1 MSYAEAQAATQDARI
16 ERFGIEALAGQ
27 RAFSAMGKLHRVI
40 QADLSPTESIFG
52 VLSAAG
58 IKKGNISNASYAAR
72 VYDLVEAGHLTE
84 AEYDSLAF
92 NDCWQ
97 ICRVQSKTSKRVL
110 EPSEI
115 AAIIRNSADFADDLE
130 SLYKNGITA
139 EEAQA
144 AKDKAA
150 TAKAEA
156 EAKAAVKA
164 EADKAELEALR
175 ATASKDKAAPEA
187 EAKAPEAK
195 APEAK
200 PKADDKKPEAKKADK
215 AAKLTAEELIKL
227 LDEVEAG
234 LQYLTADGQAIVS
247 ARIAELAALTSPV
260 AA

>member
-27 RAFSAMGKLHRVI
+27 RAFSSMGKLHRVI

-115 AAIIRNSADFADDLE
+115 AAIIRNSNEFADDLE

-150 TAKAEA
+150 IAKAKAEA
-156 EAKAAVKA
+156 ETAAKD
-164 EADKAELEALR
+164 EADKAELAALR
-175 ATASKDKAAPEA
+175 ATASKDKAPEA

-195 APEAK
+195 VPEAK

-234 LQYLTADGQAIVS
+234 LQYLTADAQAIVS

>member
-1 MSYAEAQAATQDARI
+1 MSYAEAQAATQKDRI

-40 QADLSPTESIFG
+40 QADLSVGESIFG

-72 VYDLVEAGHLTE
+72 VFDLVEAGHLTE
-84 AEYDSLAF
+84 VEYDSLAF
-92 NDCWQ
+92 SDCWQ

-115 AAIIRNSADFADDLE
+115 AAIIRNSAVFADDLE

-150 TAKAEA
+150 NAKAEA

-187 EAKAPEAK
+187 EAKAPEVK
-195 APEAK
+195 AP
-200 PKADDKKPEAKKADK
+200 KAEKPEAKKADK

>member
-27 RAFSAMGKLHRVI
+27 RAFSSMGKLHRVI

-115 AAIIRNSADFADDLE
+115 AAIIRNSNDFADDLE
-130 SLYKNGITA
+130 SLYKLGVTA

-150 TAKAEA
+150 IAKADA
-156 EAKAAVKA
+156 EAKAAAKD
-164 EADKAELEALR
+164 EADKAELAALR

-200 PKADDKKPEAKKADK
+200 PEAKPKAEAKKADK

-234 LQYLTADGQAIVS
+234 LQYLTADAQAIVS

>member
-1 MSYAEAQAATQDARI
+1 MSYAEAGALAQDARI

-72 VYDLVEAGHLTE
+72 VYDLVEAEHLTE

-144 AKDKAA
+144 AKDKA
-150 TAKAEA
+150 EA
-156 EAKAAVKA
+156 ARAAKA

-200 PKADDKKPEAKKADK
+200 APEAKSKAEKPEAKKADK

>member
-1 MSYAEAQAATQDARI
+1 MSYAEALAATQDKRI

-40 QADLSPTESIFG
+40 QADLSVGESIFG

-72 VYDLVEAGHLTE
+72 VYDLVEAGHLKE

-115 AAIIRNSADFADDLE
+115 AAIIRNSNEFADDLE

-187 EAKAPEAK
+187 KAPEAK

-200 PKADDKKPEAKKADK
+200 SKAEKPEAKKADK